1 MFFSRRWTPHFLIYS
16 LITLWQPLST
26 LANYDPSACNNSPHL
41 CSLSYGDITYLGTHN
56 SPFLRNKQT
65 GFSTSGNQYFNVTV
79 QLDAGIRLLQGQ
91 LHQDPD
97 GSEPR
102 MCHSSCS
109 LLDGGSL
116 TEWLSQIQTWMQ
128 SHPSEVVTLL
138 IVNSDNI
145 AAKTLE
151 TYFSN
156 SKTADM
162 AYVPPQGTKIR
173 SFPTLQTMI
182 KDNKRLVIFLT
193 SSFDYTSAPYL
204 LNEWDF
210 IWETQWQTT
219 DPQGWSCDLDR
230 PAALRNSTQMAEQ
243 QGIVPPLNWFL
254 YQNMGLGILQ
264 PNVDIIYTTNGDGLT
279 SGLKNCAA
287 SSAWEYL
294 PVPRVP
300 IFILV
305 DFFNEG
311 NPISTVDTLNNVT
324 NPINRVAPPPTPS
337 QTPSQ
342 GDVGGKSAGELSLDN
357 LLMQIDSGK
366 NPTWGDWIIAGG
378 NWGPQ
383 ISINL

>member
-1 MFFSRRWTPHFLIYS
+1 MSKCLLVPTVLSYCDPNLESTESALVGWSKGPLSSNHKMFFSRRWTPHFLISS
-16 LITLWQPLST
+16 LIIFWQPLST
-26 LANYDPSACNNSPHL
+26 LANYDDQACNNSPHL
-41 CSLSYGDITYLGTHN
+41 CSLSYGEITYLGTHN

-65 GFSTSGNQYFNVTV
+65 SFSTSGNQYFNVTV

-109 LLDGGSL
+109 LLDGGPL
-116 TEWLSQIQTWMQ
+116 TEWLSQIQKWME
-128 SHPSEVVTLL
+128 SHPSEGMGYVLVSSSNMGISADNICVVVTLL

-145 AAKTLE
+145 PAKTLK

-156 SKTADM
+156 SKTADL

-210 IWETQWQTT
+210 IWETQWQNT

-230 PAALRNSTQMAEQ
+230 PTALRNNTQKAEQ
-243 QGIVPPLNWFL
+243 EGIVPLLNWFL
-254 YQNMGLGILQ
+254 YQSIGLGILQ
-264 PNVDIIYTTNGDGLT
+264 PDVDIVSKKFT
-279 SGLKNCAA
+279 
-287 SSAWEYL
+287 
-294 PVPRVP
+294 PRFQFTP
-300 IFILV
+300 FI
-305 DFFNEG
+305 
-311 NPISTVDTLNNVT
+311 S
-324 NPINRVAPPPTPS
+324 
-337 QTPSQ
+337 
-342 GDVGGKSAGELSLDN
+342 
-357 LLMQIDSGK
+357 
-366 NPTWGDWIIAGG
+366 
-378 NWGPQ
+378 
-383 ISINL
+383 